1 MKRRLQMNT
10 KNITDEYKE
19 LKNCVNKYLDKY
31 LTSETMDEPKIIWD
45 SMRYSVLADGKRLR
59 PILLLETAKQC
70 AISNKIQL
78 NIENIMAPACALE
91 MIHAQSLIHDD
102 LPCMDND
109 DFRRG
114 NPTNHKVFGEAN
126 AVLAG
131 DALISYAV
139 SIIIKHLNYN
149 SDIKIKIIDEIM
161 KAAGV
166 NGIIAGQVA
175 DIDSEGKDIDEKTLN
190 FIHKY
195 KTAAMFKA
203 AIRCGAILG
212 GADEIKLNNLTSLSE
227 KFGLAFQIKDDILDV
242 TSTLEELG
250 KTPGKD
256 EKAGKATYIKFY
268 GLMGAK
274 EKLNSLCNQTYDI
287 IDKDLNKSDLMKYI
301 INNLRM
307 E

>member
-1 MKRRLQMNT
+1 MTSTINDYEL
-10 KNITDEYKE
+10 
-19 LKNCVNKYLDKY
+19 LKNTVNKYLDIY
-31 LTSETMDEPKIIWD
+31 LTPDEINEPKIIWD

-59 PILLLETAKQC
+59 PILLIETAKQC
-70 AISNKIQL
+70 CIENKKDF
-78 NIENIMAPACALE
+78 NIEEYMPAACAIE

-139 SIIIKHLNYN
+139 STVIKHLKCEPE
-149 SDIKIKIIDEIM
+149 IKIKVIDEIM
-161 KAAGV
+161 RAAGV
-166 NGIIAGQVA
+166 YGIIAGQVA
-175 DIDSEGKDIDEKTLN
+175 DIASEGKDIDKDTLN

-195 KTAAMFKA
+195 KTAAMFKC
-203 AIRCGAILG
+203 AIKCGGILG
-212 GADEIKLNNLTSLSE
+212 GADEIKLNNLTKLSE
-227 KFGLAFQIKDDILDV
+227 IYGLAFQIKDDLLDV

-256 EKAGKATYIKFY
+256 AASDKATFVKFY
-268 GLMGAK
+268 GINGAK
-274 EKLNSLCNQTYDI
+274 EKLNSLCNKTYVI
-287 IDKDLNKSDLMKYI
+287 IDKDLGKSKLMKDI
-301 INNLRM
+301 VNNLRM

>member
-1 MKRRLQMNT
+1 MNMKNT
-10 KNITDEYKE
+10 INEYKT
-19 LKNCVNKYLDKY
+19 LINKYLDIY
-31 LTSETMDEPKIIWD
+31 LKQTNEPKIIWD

-59 PILLLETAKQC
+59 PILVLETAKQC
-70 AISNKIQL
+70 SDNNFDL
-78 NIENIMAPACALE
+78 NMAMPAACALE

-109 DFRRG
+109 DYRRG
-114 NPTNHKVFGEAN
+114 RPTNHKVYGEAN

-131 DALISYAV
+131 DALISLAV
-139 SIIIKHLNYN
+139 STVIKNLKASNEV
-149 SDIKIKIIDEIM
+149 KIKIIEEITD
-161 KAAGV
+161 AAGV
-166 NGIIAGQVA
+166 KGIIAGQVV
-175 DIDSEGKDIDEKTLN
+175 DIASEGKDISEETLN

-212 GADEIKLNNLTSLSE
+212 GVNDNKLKNLTKLAE
-227 KFGLAFQIKDDILDV
+227 LYGLAFQIKDDILDV

-256 EKAGKATYIKFY
+256 EAVNKATYVKFY
-268 GLMGAK
+268 GLDGART
-274 EKLNSLCNQTYDI
+274 KLNSLCDLTYDI
-287 IDKDLNKSDLMKYI
+287 IDKELNGSEIMKYI
-301 INNLRM
+301 VNNLRV

>member
-1 MKRRLQMNT
+1 MNM
-10 KNITDEYKE
+10 KNIIEEYRE
-19 LKNCVNKYLDKY
+19 LKLIINKYLDKY
-31 LTSETMDEPKIIWD
+31 LTPDVETEAKIIWD

-59 PILLLETAKQC
+59 PILLIETAKQC
-70 AISNKIQL
+70 AASNNKNISVEQF
-78 NIENIMAPACALE
+78 MPPACALE

-131 DALISYAV
+131 DALISFAV
-139 SIIIKHLNYN
+139 STIIKYLEAEPNV
-149 SDIKIKIIDEIM
+149 KIKIIDEIM
-161 KAAGV
+161 KAAGTD
-166 NGIIAGQVA
+166 GIISGQVV

-212 GADEIKLNNLTSLSE
+212 GADNEKLNNLTKLSE
-227 KFGLAFQIKDDILDV
+227 IYGLAFQIKDDLLDV

-256 EKAGKATYIKFY
+256 AVVDKATFVKFY
-268 GLMGAK
+268 GIKGAK
-274 EKLNSLCNQTYDI
+274 EKLNSLCDETYDI
-287 IDKDLNKSDLMKYI
+287 IDKDLDKSELMKYI
-301 INNLRM
+301 VNNLRM

>member
-1 MKRRLQMNT
+1 MST
-10 KNITDEYKE
+10 TNIINEYNSLKE
-19 LKNCVNKYLDKY
+19 KVNMYLDMY
-31 LTSETMDEPKIIWD
+31 LTPDVQKEPKIIWD
-45 SMRYSVLADGKRLR
+45 AMRYSVLAEGKRLR

-70 AISNKIQL
+70 LKEKGKIC
-78 NIENIMAPACALE
+78 NIDKFMPAACALE

-131 DALISYAV
+131 DALISYSV
-139 SIIIKHLNYN
+139 STVIKHLNFEPK
-149 SDIKIKIIDEIM
+149 IKISIIDEIM

-166 NGIIAGQVA
+166 EGIIAGQVI
-175 DIDSEGKDIDEKTLN
+175 DIASEGKNIDNDTLN
-190 FIHKY
+190 YIHKY

-203 AIRCGAILG
+203 SIRCGAILG
-212 GADEIKLNNLTSLSE
+212 GADEIKLRNLTKLSE
-227 KFGLAFQIKDDILDV
+227 MYGLAFQIKDDLLDV
-242 TSTLEELG
+242 TSTLAELG

-256 EKAGKATYIKFY
+256 KAADKATFVKFY
-268 GLMGAK
+268 GVNGAK
-274 EKLNSLCNQTYDI
+274 EKLNSLCDKTYAI
-287 IDKDLNKSDLMKYI
+287 IDKDLRKSELMKYI
-301 INNLRM
+301 VNNLRM

>member
-1 MKRRLQMNT
+1 MNT
-10 KNITDEYKE
+10 TNIINEYKCLKDNVNKHLDIYLTPDE
-19 LKNCVNKYLDKY
+19 LK
-31 LTSETMDEPKIIWD
+31 EPEIIWD
-45 SMRYSVLADGKRLR
+45 AMRYSVLAEGKRLR

-70 AISNKIQL
+70 RRANGKDYNTEEFMS
-78 NIENIMAPACALE
+78 AACALE

-139 SIIIKHLNYN
+139 STVIKHLKCEPE
-149 SDIKIKIIDEIM
+149 IKIKVIDEIM

-166 NGIIAGQVA
+166 EGIIAGQVV
-175 DIDSEGKDIDEKTLN
+175 DIASEGKDISKETLN
-190 FIHKY
+190 FIHNY

-203 AIRCGAILG
+203 AVRCGAILG
-212 GADEIKLNNLTSLSE
+212 GADKIRLSNLTKFSE
-227 KFGLAFQIKDDILDV
+227 LFGLAFQIKDDLLDV
-242 TSTLEELG
+242 TSTLKELG

-256 EKAGKATYIKFY
+256 EAENKATFVKFY
-268 GLMGAK
+268 GIEGAK
-274 EKLNSLCNQTYDI
+274 EKLNSLCDETYGI
-287 IDKDLNKSDLMKYI
+287 IDMDLGESELVKYI
-301 INNLRM
+301 VNKLRM

>member
-1 MKRRLQMNT
+1 MSMKDIIN
-10 KNITDEYKE
+10 NYKE
-19 LKNCVNKYLDKY
+19 LKELVNKYLDIY
-31 LTSETMDEPKIIWD
+31 LTPNELKESKIIWD

-59 PILLLETAKQC
+59 PILVLETAKQC
-70 AISNKIQL
+70 LAEKGKKINYEAI
-78 NIENIMAPACALE
+78 MPAACALE

-139 SIIIKHLNYN
+139 STVIKHLKTD
-149 SDIKIKIIDEIM
+149 SDTKIKVIDEIM

-166 NGIIAGQVA
+166 EGIIAGQVV
-175 DIDSEGKDIDEKTLN
+175 DIDSEGKDISEETLN

-195 KTAAMFKA
+195 KTAAMFLA
-203 AIRCGAILG
+203 AIRCGAILSG
-212 GADEIKLNNLTSLSE
+212 CTEEKLNNLT
-227 KFGLAFQIKDDILDV
+227 KFAQIYGLAFQIKDDILDV

-256 EKAGKATYIKFY
+256 ESVEKATFVKFY
-268 GLMGAK
+268 GLDVAK
-274 EKLNSLCNQTYDI
+274 EKLNSLCKETYAI
-287 IDKDLNKSDLMKYI
+287 IDKDLNKSELMKYI
-301 INNLRM
+301 VNNLIV